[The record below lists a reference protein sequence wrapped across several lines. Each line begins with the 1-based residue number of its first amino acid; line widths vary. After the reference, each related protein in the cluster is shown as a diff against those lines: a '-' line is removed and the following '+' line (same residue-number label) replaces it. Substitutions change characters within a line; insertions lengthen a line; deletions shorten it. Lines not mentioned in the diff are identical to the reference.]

1 MVSKDPISS
10 PDRAARAWRCSRR
23 KVGNGD
29 VRAVAR
35 RRPKQVKVPVSDALP
50 AKAQPDELRQARTWI
65 PADTTRGAAG
75 CARCVEMEEDPNTF
89 VGGERE
95 TKG

>member
-1 MVSKDPISS
+1 M
-10 PDRAARAWRCSRR
+10 RCSRR

-35 RRPKQVKVPVSDALP
+35 RRPKQVKVPVSDVLP
-50 AKAQPDELRQARTWI
+50 QDPDELRQAKARTWI
-65 PADTTRGAAG
+65 PADTTRGAAE
-75 CARCVEMEEDPNTF
+75 CARYVEMEEDPNNF

-95 TKG
+95 TK